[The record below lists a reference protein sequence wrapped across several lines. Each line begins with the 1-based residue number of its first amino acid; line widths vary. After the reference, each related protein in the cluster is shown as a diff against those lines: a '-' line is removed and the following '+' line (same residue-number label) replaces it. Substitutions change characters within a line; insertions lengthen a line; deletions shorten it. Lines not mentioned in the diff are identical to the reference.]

1 MEAAGGGKRREW
13 KEVGNGG
20 GEGWRRG
27 GGKGGGWKEV
37 EDGKGA
43 GDGRF
48 FLPPAACGGGGAS
61 AKRSRGVEREAARLF
76 QQGAVA
82 VKRFA
87 AVFRKQ
93 IQQILHTHLG
103 AGVAADIQH
112 RPTLMKHYRSL
123 AAT

>member
-1 MEAAGGGKRREW
+1 MEARGGG
-13 KEVGNGG
+13 GA
-20 GEGWRRG
+20 G
-27 GGKGGGWKEV
+27 GGKGGGN
-37 EDGKGA
+37 
-43 GDGRF
+43 GRRWRMERERGMEGF
-48 FLPPAACGGGGAS
+48 FYPPPLAGGGGAS
-61 AKRSRGVEREAARLF
+61 AKRSRGVERKAAGLF
-76 QQGAVA
+76 QQSAVA

-93 IQQILHTHLG
+93 IQQILHAHLR

>member
-1 MEAAGGGKRREW
+1 MEARGGWKGGGM
-13 KEVGNGG
+13 
-20 GEGWRRG
+20 EG
-27 GGKGGGWKEV
+27 GGGWKGSGGWKV
-37 EDGKGA
+37 
-43 GDGRF
+43 F
-48 FLPPAACGGGGAS
+48 YPPPLAGGGAS
-61 AKRSRGVEREAARLF
+61 AKRSRGVEREAAGLF

-93 IQQILHTHLG
+93 IQQILHAHLR